1 MKACPTQAIRL
12 RRKPGGGRVAALEGK
27 CIDCGECV
35 RVCPRNAVRSV
46 TTENVIEDGSKTIV
60 SASTVI
66 YAQFLEGVMPNDVL
80 LGLRKMG
87 FRYVHDQS
95 YTSEMFSQA
104 LELYISEHREKQDIA
119 FPLISTICPVVVRL
133 IAHRFPS
140 LLKNL
145 PRLATPR
152 EIVARE
158 AKKRLG
164 ERKNID
170 SQDLKVLHI
179 TPCPAK
185 IMSIKDPLLQSHS
198 YLDQAIGIS
207 HIYDALKKSIKEV
220 EEDMVLHHSGG
231 LGLGWGMSGGEIA
244 GLERDC
250 LAVSGLQETIRY
262 LEKVEMGLLQD
273 IDYIEFR
280 TCTGGCLGGPY
291 TVVDKYLAEHN
302 LRKLIRGY
310 GLEKRVKHDYV
321 KKLYEEGWFFTDK
334 WIDHK
339 EVHASK
345 EAIAEGIEKAHKVE
359 ELLKKLPHA
368 ECGMCGSPDCRSFAE
383 DVIEGKMP
391 LENCLYLN
399 QKCSTRE
406 VSVESKRN

>member
-1 MKACPTQAIRL
+1 M
-12 RRKPGGGRVAALEGK
+12 
-27 CIDCGECV
+27 
-35 RVCPRNAVRSV
+35 CPRDAVRSV
-46 TTENVIEDGSKTIV
+46 TTENIIEDSSRTIV

-66 YAQFLEGVMPNDVL
+66 YAQFREGVMPNDVL
-80 LGLRKMG
+80 LGFRKMG

-104 LELYISEHREKQDIA
+104 LELYINEHRKKQDVP

-133 IAHRFPS
+133 IAYRFPS
-140 LLKNL
+140 LLKHL

-164 ERKNID
+164 ERRNIK
-170 SQDLKVLHI
+170 SNDLTVLHI

-185 IMSIKDPLLQSHS
+185 IMSIKEPLLQSHS
-198 YLDQAIGIS
+198 YLDQAVGIS
-207 HIYDALKKSIKEV
+207 HIYEALNKSIKEV
-220 EEDMVLHHSGG
+220 DEDMVLHHSGG

-244 GLERDC
+244 GLEKDC

-273 IDYIEFR
+273 IDYIELR
-280 TCTGGCLGGPY
+280 TCTGGCLGGPF

-302 LRKLIRGY
+302 LRKLIRNY
-310 GLEKRVKHDYV
+310 GMEKRVKQEYV

-339 EVHASK
+339 EAQASP
-345 EAIAEGIEKAHKVE
+345 ETIAERIKRADKVE
-359 ELLKKLPHA
+359 ELLKMLPRA
-368 ECGMCGSPDCRSFAE
+368 ECGMCGSPSCRTFAE
-383 DVIEGKMP
+383 DVVEGKMP
-391 LENCLYLN
+391 LENCLYHSAKSAVGRFSFEN
-399 QKCSTRE
+399 
-406 VSVESKRN
+406 KRNKGTS